1 MRIKNRFVGAYVL
14 PEEDEALE
22 SIASQQRMNR
32 SETLRWLIR
41 RVAEELGFW
50 PPKEVRRGK

>member
-1 MRIKNRFVGAYVL
+1 MRVKNRFVGVHLL
-14 PEEDEALE
+14 PEEHEALE
-22 SIASQQRMNR
+22 AIGSQQRMNR

-50 PPKEVRRGK
+50 PPKEVRHE

>member
-22 SIASQQRMNR
+22 AIGSQQRMNR

-50 PPKEVRRGK
+50 PPKEVKR